1 MVAAA
6 VVGAEPRRFMIHD
19 RDRPSMSALELPG
32 RRESWLTAAATLG
45 GYGLIL
51 TAMFLALFVL
61 PYVAFAA

>member
-1 MVAAA
+1 
-6 VVGAEPRRFMIHD
+6 
-19 RDRPSMSALELPG
+19 MSAFESPG